1 MKLIGIDIGKNKHF
15 FCIMDQQ
22 TGEIISQPI
31 SFSNDKEGFD
41 FLIQKIKS
49 YSKDSV
55 LIGMEDTGHY
65 HFALLKYLL
74 DLQYTVALINPKT
87 TDFNRKMQGG
97 ITKND
102 KLDTI
107 NICDVLDTPERKKQ
121 YRISKVNSFDLY
133 EQKQLTRHHH
143 NLKEEENV
151 YKNRLQKCIDI
162 VFPEFNKLFNSKYG
176 IVYMNILKTFG
187 SAEYIANTDI

>member
-1 MKLIGIDIGKNKHF
+1 
-15 FCIMDQQ
+15 MDQQ
-22 TGEIISQPI
+22 TGEIISQPV

-41 FLIQKIKS
+41 FLVQKIKS
-49 YSKDSV
+49 YPKDSI

-107 NICDVLDTPERKKQ
+107 NICDVLDTPERKNNIVSLKSTAL
-121 YRISKVNSFDLY
+121 IFMNKNS
-133 EQKQLTRHHH
+133 
-143 NLKEEENV
+143 
-151 YKNRLQKCIDI
+151 
-162 VFPEFNKLFNSKYG
+162 
-176 IVYMNILKTFG
+176 
-187 SAEYIANTDI
+187 

>member
-1 MKLIGIDIGKNKHF
+1 
-15 FCIMDQQ
+15 
-22 TGEIISQPI
+22 
-31 SFSNDKEGFD
+31 
-41 FLIQKIKS
+41 
-49 YSKDSV
+49 
-55 LIGMEDTGHY
+55 MEDTGHY

-121 YRISKVNSFDLY
+121 IRSLR
-133 EQKQLTRHHH
+133 T
-143 NLKEEENV
+143 
-151 YKNRLQKCIDI
+151 
-162 VFPEFNKLFNSKYG
+162 
-176 IVYMNILKTFG
+176 KT
-187 SAEYIANTDI
+187 AD

>member
-1 MKLIGIDIGKNKHF
+1 MEKTNISFVSWIK
-15 FCIMDQQ
+15 Q
-22 TGEIISQPI
+22 TGEIIFQPV

-41 FLIQKIKS
+41 FLIQKINS
-49 YSKDSV
+49 YPKDSV

-74 DLQYTVALINPKT
+74 NLQYTVALINPKT

-133 EQKQLTRHHH
+133 EQKQLTRHASQP
-143 NLKEEENV
+143 ERRRTTF

-162 VFPEFNKLFNSKYG
+162 VFP
-176 IVYMNILKTFG
+176 
-187 SAEYIANTDI
+187 

>member
-22 TGEIISQPI
+22 TGEIISQPV

-41 FLIQKIKS
+41 FLIQKINS
-49 YSKDSV
+49 YPKDSV

-74 DLQYTVALINPKT
+74 NLQYTVALINPKT

-162 VFPEFNKLFNSKYG
+162 VFP
-176 IVYMNILKTFG
+176 
-187 SAEYIANTDI
+187 

>member
-15 FCIMDQQ
+15 FCVMDQQ
-22 TGEIISQPI
+22 TGEIISQPV

-41 FLIQKIKS
+41 FLVQKIKS
-49 YSKDSV
+49 YPKDSI

-121 YRISKVNSFDLY
+121 YRITKVNSFDLY

-151 YKNRLQKCIDI
+151 YKNRLQKCNDKVIQ
-162 VFPEFNKLFNSKYG
+162 EFKNVSIYCFLNSIICSILNMALF
-176 IVYMNILKTFG
+176 I
-187 SAEYIANTDI
+187 

>member
-1 MKLIGIDIGKNKHF
+1 
-15 FCIMDQQ
+15 MDQQ
-22 TGEIISQPI
+22 TGEIISQPV

-41 FLIQKIKS
+41 FLVKKIKS
-49 YSKDSV
+49 YPKDSI

-107 NICDVLDTPERKKQ
+107 NIVLSFILFLLYHMYVRKGKYLINIKRSNEKINRNYFFQ
-121 YRISKVNSFDLY
+121 AQGTRI
-133 EQKQLTRHHH
+133 
-143 NLKEEENV
+143 
-151 YKNRLQKCIDI
+151 
-162 VFPEFNKLFNSKYG
+162 
-176 IVYMNILKTFG
+176 
-187 SAEYIANTDI
+187 

>member
-1 MKLIGIDIGKNKHF
+1 
-15 FCIMDQQ
+15 MDQQ
-22 TGEIISQPI
+22 TGEIISQPV

-41 FLIQKIKS
+41 FLVQKIKS
-49 YSKDSV
+49 YSKDYV
-55 LIGMEDTGHY
+55 LIDMEDTGYY
-65 HFALLKYLL
+65 HFTLLKYLL
-74 DLQYTVALINPKT
+74 NLQYIVALINPKK

-97 ITKND
+97 ITKNN

-107 NICDVLDTPERKKQ
+107 NICDILDTPERKKQ

-162 VFPEFNKLFNSKYG
+162 VLPEFNSWFKTKYSKP
-176 IVYMNILKTFG
+176 
-187 SAEYIANTDI
+187 